1 MKKSFY
7 FLSLFFTQC
16 ICIAAIGQSNQ
27 VTFEQVQMY
36 SSIQPEGKYWHPTS
50 TQVQAFASI
59 LDTALFNPLQ
69 LQRDTSFITKI
80 KILNKPNQIGKIV
93 IDWNQSQ
100 SSAFH
105 AYLEIYELQPEQT
118 FSNSMVNVVIPKKD
132 SIQSTWFLTCTI
144 LDATK
149 KPVFQKTILI
159 GMIPIATQGIG
170 YPMNLPV
177 SPPKSLFKAIQS
189 GISYFDKDGEELA
202 YIEAKVP
209 ISYASD
215 NFIMPLL
222 QAKPRISVDTSK
234 DFFQFTQNNSRVVLR
249 TPTAMMQ
256 KIDTKDK
263 TTNNPFFAILPEI
276 KKRTNTLFKE
286 YYQAI
291 QPLRNTSENKDYSL
305 EAYIE
310 FNPFIDPELRAT
322 PPIRFLP
329 DSIHK
334 IYADT
339 NLIGRFKVVEQPA
352 INTGWMFNSNKIYNG
367 YDSSSMYTLNTN
379 YPKGMVFISKAVEG
393 RIGKDTFKILFNSE
407 IDVKIIYLNNL
418 PILVAKGRTKP
429 NYLIPIEQVKQ
440 NSISALLLLIAYS
453 EIFQSPN

>member
-1 MKKSFY
+1 MKKSFF
-7 FLSLFFTQC
+7 FLSLLFTQC
-16 ICIAAIGQSNQ
+16 ICIATIGQSNQ

-69 LQRDTSFITKI
+69 LRRDTSFVTKI

-105 AYLEIYELQPEQT
+105 AYLEIYELQPAQT
-118 FSNSMVNVVIPKKD
+118 FSNSMVNIIIPKKD

-149 KPVFQKTILI
+149 KPIFQKTILI
-159 GMIPIATQGIG
+159 GMIPIANQGIG

-189 GISYFDKDGEELA
+189 GVSYFDKDGEELA

-209 ISYASD
+209 ISFASD
-215 NFIMPLL
+215 NFTMPLL
-222 QAKPRISVDTSK
+222 HAKPRITVDTSK
-234 DFFQFTQNNSRVVLR
+234 DFFQFIQNGSRVVLR

-256 KIDTKDK
+256 KVDTKDK
-263 TTNNPFFAILPEI
+263 TTNNPFFTILPEI

-310 FNPFIDPELRAT
+310 FNPFIDPELRNT

-334 IYADT
+334 IYVDT
-339 NLIGRFKVVEQPA
+339 NLIGRFKVIEQPA
-352 INTGWMFNSNKIYNG
+352 NAGLMFNPNKIYNG

-379 YPKGMVFISKAVEG
+379 YPKWVISISKSVEG
-393 RIGKDTFKILFNSE
+393 RIGKDTFKIIFNNE
-407 IDVKIIYLNNL
+407 IDVKIMYLNNVA
-418 PILVAKGRTKP
+418 IMAAKGRNKP
-429 NYLIPIEQVKQ
+429 NYLIPLAQVNQ
-440 NSISALLLLIAYS
+440 SPISSLLLLIAYS

>member
-1 MKKSFY
+1 MKNSFY

-16 ICIAAIGQSNQ
+16 ICIATFGQSNQ
-27 VTFEQVQMY
+27 VAFEQVQLY
-36 SSIQPEGKYWHPTS
+36 SSIRPDGKYWHPTT

-69 LQRDTSFITKI
+69 LQRDSSYPTKI
-80 KILNKPNQIGKIV
+80 KILTKSNQIGKIV
-93 IDWNQSQ
+93 IDWSQSQ
-100 SSAFH
+100 SAAFH

-118 FSNSMVNVVIPKKD
+118 FSNSMVNIDIPKKD

-149 KPVFQKTILI
+149 KPVFQKTILM
-159 GMIPIATQGIG
+159 GMIPIANQGIG
-170 YPMNLPV
+170 YPINVPV
-177 SPPKSLFKAIQS
+177 TTPKSLFKAILS
-189 GISYFDKDGEELA
+189 GVSYFDKDGEELA

-215 NFIMPLL
+215 NFTMPLL
-222 QAKPRISVDTSK
+222 QAKPRITVDTNK
-234 DFFQFTQNNSRVVLR
+234 NFIQFIQNNARVVLR

-263 TTNNPFFAILPEI
+263 SSNNPFFDILPEI

-291 QPLRNTSENKDYSL
+291 QPLRSVSENKDYTL

-310 FNPFIDPELRAT
+310 FNPMVDPELRAT

-329 DSIHK
+329 DSVHK
-334 IYADT
+334 IFADT
-339 NLIGRFKVVEQPA
+339 NLIGRFKVLEQKVSA
-352 INTGWMFNSNKIYNG
+352 GFNFNSNQIYNG
-367 YDSSSMYTLNTN
+367 YDSSSIYALNSN
-379 YPKGMVFISKAVEG
+379 YPKGVIIISKSIEG
-393 RIGKDTFKILFNSE
+393 NIGKDTFKILFNDD
-407 IDVKIIYLNNL
+407 IDVKIIYINNVA
-418 PILVAKGRTKP
+418 IMAAKGRNKP
-429 NYLIPIEQVKQ
+429 NYIIPIQQ
-440 NSISALLLLIAYS
+440 GYPSSITSLLLLMAYS

>member
-7 FLSLFFTQC
+7 FLSLLCTQC
-16 ICIAAIGQSNQ
+16 ICIATIGQSNQ

-36 SSIQPEGKYWHPTS
+36 SSIQPEGKYWHPTT

-69 LQRDTSFITKI
+69 LQRDTSFATKI
-80 KILNKPNQIGKIV
+80 KILNKSNQIGKLV
-93 IDWNQSQ
+93 IDWSQSQ
-100 SSAFH
+100 SSPFH

-118 FSNSMVNVVIPKKD
+118 FSNSMVNIIIPKKD

-159 GMIPIATQGIG
+159 GMIPIANQGIG

-189 GISYFDKDGEELA
+189 GVSYFDKDGEELA

-209 ISYASD
+209 NSFASD
-215 NFIMPLL
+215 NFTMPLI
-222 QAKPRISVDTSK
+222 QTKPRITVDTSK
-234 DFFQFTQNNSRVVLR
+234 DFFQFTQNSSRVVLR
-249 TPTAMMQ
+249 IPTAMMQ

-310 FNPFIDPELRAT
+310 FNPLIDPELRNT

-339 NLIGRFKVVEQPA
+339 NLIGRFKVIELPA
-352 INTGWMFNSNKIYNG
+352 NTGLMFNSNKIYNG

-379 YPKGMVFISKAVEG
+379 YPKGIISISKSVEG
-393 RIGKDTFKILFNSE
+393 NIGKDTFKILFNNE
-407 IDVKIIYLNNL
+407 IDVKMIYLNNL
-418 PILVAKGRTKP
+418 PILVAKGKNKP
-429 NYLIPIEQVKQ
+429 NYLVPIEQVNQ
-440 NSISALLLLIAYS
+440 HSISALLLLIAYS

>member
-1 MKKSFY
+1 
-7 FLSLFFTQC
+7 
-16 ICIAAIGQSNQ
+16 
-27 VTFEQVQMY
+27 
-36 SSIQPEGKYWHPTS
+36 
-50 TQVQAFASI
+50 
-59 LDTALFNPLQ
+59 
-69 LQRDTSFITKI
+69 
-80 KILNKPNQIGKIV
+80 
-93 IDWNQSQ
+93 
-100 SSAFH
+100 
-105 AYLEIYELQPEQT
+105 
-118 FSNSMVNVVIPKKD
+118 MVNVIIPKKD

-234 DFFQFTQNNSRVVLR
+234 DFFQFIQNNSRVVLR

-263 TTNNPFFAILPEI
+263 TSSNPFFAILPEI

-310 FNPFIDPELRAT
+310 FNPLIDPELRAT

-352 INTGWMFNSNKIYNG
+352 YTEWMFNSNKIYNG

-379 YPKGMVFISKAVEG
+379 YPKEMVFISKAVEG
-393 RIGKDTFKILFNSE
+393 RIGEDTFKILFNTE
-407 IDVKIIYLNNL
+407 IDVKIIYLNNF
-418 PILVAKGRTKP
+418 PILVAKGRNKP

>member
-7 FLSLFFTQC
+7 FLSLLCTQC
-16 ICIAAIGQSNQ
+16 ICIATIGQSNQ

-36 SSIQPEGKYWHPTS
+36 SSIQPEGKYWQPTA

-69 LQRDTSFITKI
+69 LQRDTSFATKI
-80 KILNKPNQIGKIV
+80 KILNKSNQIGKLV
-93 IDWNQSQ
+93 IDWSQSQ
-100 SSAFH
+100 SSPFH

-118 FSNSMVNVVIPKKD
+118 FSNSMVNIIIPKKD

-159 GMIPIATQGIG
+159 GMIPIANQGIG

-189 GISYFDKDGEELA
+189 GVGYFDKDGEELA

-209 ISYASD
+209 NSFASD
-215 NFIMPLL
+215 NFTMPLI
-222 QAKPRISVDTSK
+222 QTKPRITVDTSK
-234 DFFQFTQNNSRVVLR
+234 DFFQFTQNSSRVVLR
-249 TPTAMMQ
+249 IPTAMMQ

-310 FNPFIDPELRAT
+310 FNPLIDPELRNT

-339 NLIGRFKVVEQPA
+339 NLIGRFKVIELPA
-352 INTGWMFNSNKIYNG
+352 NTGLMFNSNKIYNG

-379 YPKGMVFISKAVEG
+379 YPKGIISISKSVEG
-393 RIGKDTFKILFNSE
+393 NIGKDTFKILFNNE
-407 IDVKIIYLNNL
+407 IDVKMIYLNNL
-418 PILVAKGRTKP
+418 PILVAKGKNKP
-429 NYLIPIEQVKQ
+429 NYLVPIEQVNQ
-440 NSISALLLLIAYS
+440 HSISALLLLIAYS

>member
-7 FLSLFFTQC
+7 FLSLLFTQC
-16 ICIAAIGQSNQ
+16 ICIATIGQSNQ
-27 VTFEQVQMY
+27 VTFEQVQMF
-36 SSIQPEGKYWHPTS
+36 SSIQPEGKYWHPS
-50 TQVQAFASI
+50 TTQLQVFANI

-69 LQRDTSFITKI
+69 LQRDTSFATKI
-80 KILNKPNQIGKIV
+80 KIINKSNQIGKLV
-93 IDWNQSQ
+93 IDWSQSQ
-100 SSAFH
+100 SSAYH

-118 FSNSMVNVVIPKKD
+118 FSNSMVNIIIPKKD

-159 GMIPIATQGIG
+159 GMIPIANQGIG

-189 GISYFDKDGEELA
+189 GVSYFDKDGEELA

-209 ISYASD
+209 ISFASD
-215 NFIMPLL
+215 NFTMPLL
-222 QAKPRISVDTSK
+222 QAKPRITVDTSK
-234 DFFQFTQNNSRVVLR
+234 DFFQFTQNSSRVVLR
-249 TPTAMMQ
+249 IPNAMMQ

-263 TTNNPFFAILPEI
+263 TTNNPFFTILPEI
-276 KKRTNTLFKE
+276 KKRNNTLFKE

-291 QPLRNTSENKDYSL
+291 QPLRNSSENKDYSL

-310 FNPFIDPELRAT
+310 FNPLIDPELRTT

-339 NLIGRFKVVEQPA
+339 NLIGKFKVIEQPT
-352 INTGWMFNSNKIYNG
+352 NTGLMFNSNKIYNG

-379 YPKGMVFISKAVEG
+379 YPKGVISISKSVEG
-393 RIGKDTFKILFNSE
+393 NIGKDAFKILFNNE
-407 IDVKIIYLNNL
+407 IDVKIMYLNNVA
-418 PILVAKGRTKP
+418 IMAAKGRNKP
-429 NYLIPIEQVKQ
+429 NYLIPIEQVNQ

>member
-7 FLSLFFTQC
+7 FLSLLFTQC
-16 ICIAAIGQSNQ
+16 ICIATIGQTNQ
-27 VTFEQVQMY
+27 VIFEQVQMY

-50 TQVQAFASI
+50 THVQAFASI

-118 FSNSMVNVVIPKKD
+118 FSNSMVNVIIPKKD

-159 GMIPIATQGIG
+159 GMIPISNQGIG
-170 YPMNLPV
+170 YPMNVPV

-189 GISYFDKDGEELA
+189 GVSYFDKDGEELA

-209 ISYASD
+209 ISFAWD
-215 NFIMPLL
+215 NFTMPLL
-222 QAKPRISVDTSK
+222 QVKPRISVDTSK
-234 DFFQFTQNNSRVVLR
+234 DFFQFIQNNSRVVLR

-256 KIDTKDK
+256 KIDTKNK
-263 TTNNPFFAILPEI
+263 TTNNPFFTILPEI

-339 NLIGRFKVVEQPA
+339 NLIGRFKVVELPV
-352 INTGWMFNSNKIYNG
+352 NTELAFNSNKIYNG
-367 YDSSSMYTLNTN
+367 YDSNSMYTLNTN
-379 YPKGMVFISKAVEG
+379 YPKGTISISKSVEG
-393 RIGKDTFKILFNSE
+393 RIGKDSFKILFNND
-407 IDVKIIYLNNL
+407 IDVKLIYLNN
-418 PILVAKGRTKP
+418 VAVMAAKGRNKP
-429 NYLIPIEQVKQ
+429 NYLIPIEQVNQ
-440 NSISALLLLIAYS
+440 HSMSALLLLIAYS

>member
-1 MKKSFY
+1 MKHFFY
-7 FLSLFFTQC
+7 FLSLFFTQS
-16 ICIAAIGQSNQ
+16 ICIASFGQSNQ

-36 SSIQPEGKYWHPTS
+36 SSIQPEGKYWHPTT

-69 LQRDTSFITKI
+69 LQRDTSFATKI
-80 KILNKPNQIGKIV
+80 KILNKSNQIGKLV
-93 IDWNQSQ
+93 IDWSQSQ
-100 SSAFH
+100 SSPFH

-118 FSNSMVNVVIPKKD
+118 FSNSMVNIIIPKKD

-159 GMIPIATQGIG
+159 GMIPIANQGIG

-189 GISYFDKDGEELA
+189 GVSYFDKDGEELA

-209 ISYASD
+209 NSFASD
-215 NFIMPLL
+215 NITMTLI
-222 QAKPRISVDTSK
+222 QTKPRITVDTSK

-310 FNPFIDPELRAT
+310 FNPMVDPELRAT

-329 DSIHK
+329 DSVHK
-334 IYADT
+334 IFADT
-339 NLIGRFKVVEQPA
+339 NLIGRFKVIEQPT
-352 INTGWMFNSNKIYNG
+352 NTGLMFNSN
-367 YDSSSMYTLNTN
+367 
-379 YPKGMVFISKAVEG
+379 
-393 RIGKDTFKILFNSE
+393 
-407 IDVKIIYLNNL
+407 
-418 PILVAKGRTKP
+418 
-429 NYLIPIEQVKQ
+429 QQ
-440 NSISALLLLIAYS
+440 
-453 EIFQSPN
+453 

>member
-7 FLSLFFTQC
+7 FLSLLFTQC
-16 ICIAAIGQSNQ
+16 ICIATIGQSNQ
-27 VTFEQVQMY
+27 ITFEQVQMY

-50 TQVQAFASI
+50 TQVQAFARI

-118 FSNSMVNVVIPKKD
+118 FSNSMVNIIIPKKD

-159 GMIPIATQGIG
+159 GMIPIANQGIG

-189 GISYFDKDGEELA
+189 GVSYFDKDGEELA

-209 ISYASD
+209 ISFASD
-215 NFIMPLL
+215 NFTMPLL
-222 QAKPRISVDTSK
+222 HAKPRITVDTSK
-234 DFFQFTQNNSRVVLR
+234 DFFQFIQNGSRVVLR

-256 KIDTKDK
+256 KVDTKDK
-263 TTNNPFFAILPEI
+263 TTNNPFFTILPEI
-276 KKRTNTLFKE
+276 KKRNNTLFKE

-310 FNPFIDPELRAT
+310 FNPMIDPELRTT

-339 NLIGRFKVVEQPA
+339 NLIGRFKVIEQPA
-352 INTGWMFNSNKIYNG
+352 NTGLMFNSNKIYNG
-367 YDSSSMYTLNTN
+367 YDSNSMYTLNTN
-379 YPKGMVFISKAVEG
+379 YPKGVISISKSVEG
-393 RIGKDTFKILFNSE
+393 NIGKDAFKILFNNE
-407 IDVKIIYLNNL
+407 IDVKIMYLNNVA
-418 PILVAKGRTKP
+418 IMAAKGRNKP
-429 NYLIPIEQVKQ
+429 NYLIPIEQVNQ

>member
-7 FLSLFFTQC
+7 FLSLLFTQC
-16 ICIAAIGQSNQ
+16 ICIATIGQSNQ

-50 TQVQAFASI
+50 TQVQTFASL

-118 FSNSMVNVVIPKKD
+118 FSNSMVNIIIPKKD

-159 GMIPIATQGIG
+159 GMIPISNQGIG
-170 YPMNLPV
+170 YPMNVPV

-189 GISYFDKDGEELA
+189 GVSYFDKDGEELA

-209 ISYASD
+209 ISFAWD
-215 NFIMPLL
+215 NFTMPLL
-222 QAKPRISVDTSK
+222 QVKPRISVDTSK
-234 DFFQFTQNNSRVVLR
+234 DFFQFIQNNSRVVLR

-263 TTNNPFFAILPEI
+263 TTNNPFFTILPEI

-310 FNPFIDPELRAT
+310 FNPFIDPELLAT

-339 NLIGRFKVVEQPA
+339 NLIGRFKVVELPV
-352 INTGWMFNSNKIYNG
+352 NTGLAFNSNKIYNG
-367 YDSSSMYTLNTN
+367 YDSNSMYTLNTN
-379 YPKGMVFISKAVEG
+379 YPKGVISISKSVEG
-393 RIGKDTFKILFNSE
+393 RIGNDTFKILFNND
-407 IDVKIIYLNNL
+407 IDVKLIYLNN
-418 PILVAKGRTKP
+418 VAVMAAKGRNKP
-429 NYLIPIEQVKQ
+429 NYLIPIEKVNQH
-440 NSISALLLLIAYS
+440 SMSALLLLIAYS

>member
-1 MKKSFY
+1 
-7 FLSLFFTQC
+7 
-16 ICIAAIGQSNQ
+16 
-27 VTFEQVQMY
+27 VVFEQVQMY
-36 SSIQPEGKYWHPTS
+36 SSIQPEGKYWHPS
-50 TQVQAFASI
+50 ATQVQAFASM

-69 LQRDTSFITKI
+69 LKRDPGYPTKI
-80 KILNKPNQIGKIV
+80 KILTKSNQIGKIV
-93 IDWNQSQ
+93 IDWSQSQ
-100 SSAFH
+100 TAEFH
-105 AYLEIYELQPEQT
+105 AYLEIYELLPEQT
-118 FSNSMVNVVIPKKD
+118 FSNSMVNIIIPKKD

-144 LDATK
+144 LDQTK

-159 GMIPIATQGIG
+159 GMIPITNQGIG
-170 YPMNLPV
+170 YPINVPV
-177 SPPKSLFKAIQS
+177 TTPKSLFRAIQS
-189 GISYFDKDGEELA
+189 GVSYFDKDGEELA
-202 YIEAKVP
+202 YIEAKVT

-215 NFIMPLL
+215 NFTMPLL
-222 QAKPRISVDTSK
+222 QAKPRITVDTSK

>member
-7 FLSLFFTQC
+7 ILSLLFTQC
-16 ICIAAIGQSNQ
+16 ICIATIGQSNL

-36 SSIQPEGKYWHPTS
+36 SSIQPEGKYWHPTT

-69 LQRDTSFITKI
+69 LQRDTSFATKI
-80 KILNKPNQIGKIV
+80 KILNKSNQIGKLV
-93 IDWNQSQ
+93 IDWSQSQ
-100 SSAFH
+100 SSDFH

-118 FSNSMVNVVIPKKD
+118 FSNSMVNIIIPKKD

-159 GMIPIATQGIG
+159 GMIPIANQGIG

-189 GISYFDKDGEELA
+189 GVSYFDKDGEELA

-209 ISYASD
+209 ISFASD
-215 NFIMPLL
+215 NFTMPLL
-222 QAKPRISVDTSK
+222 QAKPRITVDTSK
-234 DFFQFTQNNSRVVLR
+234 DFFQFTENSSRVVLR
-249 TPTAMMQ
+249 VPTAMMQ

-263 TTNNPFFAILPEI
+263 TTNNPFFTILPEI

-310 FNPFIDPELRAT
+310 FNPLIDPELRAT

-339 NLIGRFKVVEQPA
+339 NLIGRFKVIEQPA
-352 INTGWMFNSNKIYNG
+352 NTGLMFNSNKIYNG

-379 YPKGMVFISKAVEG
+379 YPKGVISISKSLEG
-393 RIGKDTFKILFNSE
+393 TIGKDTFKILFNNE
-407 IDVKIIYLNNL
+407 IDVKIIYVNNVA
-418 PILVAKGRTKP
+418 IMAAKGRSKP
-429 NYLIPIEQVKQ
+429 NYLIPLAQVNQ
-440 NSISALLLLIAYS
+440 SPISSLLLLIAYS

>member
-7 FLSLFFTQC
+7 FLSLLFTQC

-50 TQVQAFASI
+50 TQVQAFASL

-118 FSNSMVNVVIPKKD
+118 FSNSMVNVIIPKKD

-263 TTNNPFFAILPEI
+263 TSSNPFFAILPEI

-310 FNPFIDPELRAT
+310 FNPMIDPELRAT

-329 DSIHK
+329 DSVHK
-334 IYADT
+334 IFADT
-339 NLIGRFKVVEQPA
+339 NLIGRFKVIEQPT
-352 INTGWMFNSNKIYNG
+352 NTGLMFNSNQIYNG
-367 YDSSSMYTLNTN
+367 YDSSSIYSLNSN
-379 YPKGMVFISKAVEG
+379 YPKGVIYLSKSVEG
-393 RIGKDTFKILFNSE
+393 RIGKDAFKILFNND
-407 IDVKIIYLNNL
+407 IDVKIIYLNNVA
-418 PILVAKGRTKP
+418 IMAAKGRNKP
-429 NYLIPIEQVKQ
+429 NYIIPLQQ
-440 NSISALLLLIAYS
+440 GYPSSITSLLLLMAYS

>member
-7 FLSLFFTQC
+7 FLSLLCTQC
-16 ICIAAIGQSNQ
+16 ICIATIGQSNQ

-36 SSIQPEGKYWHPTS
+36 SSIQPEGKYWHPTT

-69 LQRDTSFITKI
+69 LQRDTSFATKI
-80 KILNKPNQIGKIV
+80 KILNKSNQIGKLV
-93 IDWNQSQ
+93 IDWSQSQ
-100 SSAFH
+100 SSPFH

-118 FSNSMVNVVIPKKD
+118 FSNSMVNIIIPKKD

-159 GMIPIATQGIG
+159 GMIPIANQGIG

-189 GISYFDKDGEELA
+189 GVSYFDKDGEELA

-209 ISYASD
+209 NSFASD
-215 NFIMPLL
+215 NFTMPLI
-222 QAKPRISVDTSK
+222 QTKPRITVDTSK
-234 DFFQFTQNNSRVVLR
+234 DFFQFTQNSSRVVLR
-249 TPTAMMQ
+249 IPTAMMQ

-310 FNPFIDPELRAT
+310 FNPLIDPELRNT

-339 NLIGRFKVVEQPA
+339 NLIGRFKVIELPA
-352 INTGWMFNSNKIYNG
+352 NTGLMFNSNKIYNG

-379 YPKGMVFISKAVEG
+379 YPKGIISISKSVEG
-393 RIGKDTFKILFNSE
+393 NIGKDTFKILFNNE
-407 IDVKIIYLNNL
+407 IDVKMIYLNNL
-418 PILVAKGRTKP
+418 PILVAKGKNKP
-429 NYLIPIEQVKQ
+429 NYLVPIEQVNQ
-440 NSISALLLLIAYS
+440 HSISPLLLLIAYS

>member
-1 MKKSFY
+1 MKNIFF
-7 FLSLFFTQC
+7 FLSLLFTQC
-16 ICIAAIGQSNQ
+16 FCIATIGQSNQ

-36 SSIQPEGKYWHPTS
+36 SSIQPEGKYWHPTT

-69 LQRDTSFITKI
+69 LQRDTSFATKI
-80 KILNKPNQIGKIV
+80 KILNKSNQIGKLV
-93 IDWNQSQ
+93 IDWSQSQ
-100 SSAFH
+100 SSPFH

-118 FSNSMVNVVIPKKD
+118 FSNSMVNIIIPKKD

-159 GMIPIATQGIG
+159 GMIPIANQGIG

-189 GISYFDKDGEELA
+189 GVSYFDKDGEELA

-209 ISYASD
+209 NSFASD
-215 NFIMPLL
+215 NFTMPLI
-222 QAKPRISVDTSK
+222 QTKPRITVDTSK
-234 DFFQFTQNNSRVVLR
+234 DFFQFTQNSSRVVLR
-249 TPTAMMQ
+249 IPTAMMQ

-310 FNPFIDPELRAT
+310 FNPLIDPELRNT

-339 NLIGRFKVVEQPA
+339 NLIGRFKVIELPA
-352 INTGWMFNSNKIYNG
+352 NTGLMFNSNKIYNG

-379 YPKGMVFISKAVEG
+379 YPKGIISISKSVEG
-393 RIGKDTFKILFNSE
+393 NIGKDTFKILFNNE
-407 IDVKIIYLNNL
+407 IDVKMIYLNNL
-418 PILVAKGRTKP
+418 PILVAKGKNKP
-429 NYLIPIEQVKQ
+429 NYLVPIEQVNQ
-440 NSISALLLLIAYS
+440 HSISALLLLIAYS

>member
-7 FLSLFFTQC
+7 FLSLLFTQC
-16 ICIAAIGQSNQ
+16 ICIATIGQSNQ

-36 SSIQPEGKYWHPTS
+36 SSIRPEGKYWHPTT
-50 TQVQAFASI
+50 TQVQAFASL

-69 LQRDTSFITKI
+69 LKRDTSFATKI
-80 KILNKPNQIGKIV
+80 KILNKSNQIGKLV
-93 IDWNQSQ
+93 IDWSQSQ

-118 FSNSMVNVVIPKKD
+118 FSNSMVNIIIPKKD

-149 KPVFQKTILI
+149 KPVFQKTILM
-159 GMIPIATQGIG
+159 GMIPIANQGIG
-170 YPMNLPV
+170 YPINIPITT
-177 SPPKSLFKAIQS
+177 PKSLFKAIQS
-189 GISYFDKDGEELA
+189 GVSYFDKDGEELA

-215 NFIMPLL
+215 NFTMPLL
-222 QAKPRISVDTSK
+222 QAKPRIVVDTSK
-234 DFFQFTQNNSRVVLR
+234 DFFQFTENNSRVVLR
-249 TPTAMMQ
+249 TPNAVMQ

-263 TTNNPFFAILPEI
+263 TTTNPFFAILPEI

-286 YYQAI
+286 YYQAV
-291 QPLRNTSENKDYSL
+291 QPLRNVSENKDYSL

-310 FNPFIDPELRAT
+310 FNPMIDPELRAT

-329 DSIHK
+329 DSLHK

-339 NLIGRFKVVEQPA
+339 NVIGSFKVTEQPV
-352 INTGWMFNSNKIYNG
+352 TRGLMFNSNQIYNG
-367 YDSSSMYTLNTN
+367 YDSSSIYVLNST
-379 YPKGMVFISKAVEG
+379 YPKGLIAISKSVEG
-393 RIGKDTFKILFNSE
+393 RIGKDTFKILFNND
-407 IDVKIIYLNNL
+407 IDVKLIYFNNVA
-418 PILVAKGRTKP
+418 IMAAKGRNKP
-429 NYLIPIEQVKQ
+429 NYLIPIEPINQ

>member
-7 FLSLFFTQC
+7 FLSLLCTQC
-16 ICIAAIGQSNQ
+16 ICIVTIGQSNQ

-36 SSIQPEGKYWHPTS
+36 SSIQPEGKYWHPTT

-69 LQRDTSFITKI
+69 LQRDTSFATKI
-80 KILNKPNQIGKIV
+80 KILNKSNQIGKLV
-93 IDWNQSQ
+93 IDWSQSQ
-100 SSAFH
+100 SSPFH

-118 FSNSMVNVVIPKKD
+118 FSNSMVNIIIPKKD

-159 GMIPIATQGIG
+159 GMIPIANQGIG

-189 GISYFDKDGEELA
+189 GVSYFDKDGEELA

-209 ISYASD
+209 NSFASD
-215 NFIMPLL
+215 NFTMPLI
-222 QAKPRISVDTSK
+222 QTKPRITVDTSK
-234 DFFQFTQNNSRVVLR
+234 DFFQFTQNSSRVVLR
-249 TPTAMMQ
+249 IPTAMMQ

-310 FNPFIDPELRAT
+310 FNPLIDPELRNT

-339 NLIGRFKVVEQPA
+339 NLIGRFKVIELPA
-352 INTGWMFNSNKIYNG
+352 NTGLMFNSNKIYNG

-379 YPKGMVFISKAVEG
+379 YPKGIISISKSVEG
-393 RIGKDTFKILFNSE
+393 NIGKDTFKILFNNE

-418 PILVAKGRTKP
+418 PILVAKGKNKP
-429 NYLIPIEQVKQ
+429 NYLVPIEQVNQ
-440 NSISALLLLIAYS
+440 HSISALLLLIAYS

>member
-7 FLSLFFTQC
+7 FLSLLFTQC

-36 SSIQPEGKYWHPTS
+36 SSIQPDGKYWHPS
-50 TQVQAFASI
+50 NTQVEAFASL

-93 IDWNQSQ
+93 IDWSQSQ
-100 SSAFH
+100 SSDFH

-118 FSNSMVNVVIPKKD
+118 FNNSMVNVHIPKKD

-149 KPVFQKTILI
+149 KPVFQKTILM
-159 GMIPIATQGIG
+159 GMIPIPNQGVG
-170 YPMNLPV
+170 YPMNMPITT
-177 SPPKSLFKAIQS
+177 PKSLFKAIQS
-189 GISYFDKDGEELA
+189 GVSYFDKDGEELA

-263 TTNNPFFAILPEI
+263 TSSNPFFAILPEI

-291 QPLRNTSENKDYSL
+291 QPLRNVSENKDYTL
-305 EAYIE
+305 EAFIE
-310 FNPFIDPELRAT
+310 FNPFIDPQLQVI

-334 IYADT
+334 IYSDT
-339 NLIGRFKVVEQPA
+339 NLIGRFKVIEQKANPSL
-352 INTGWMFNSNKIYNG
+352 MFNSNQIYNG
-367 YDSSSMYTLNTN
+367 YDSSTLYSLNSN
-379 YPKGMVFISKAVEG
+379 YPKGIITIAKSVEG
-393 RIGKDTFKILFNSE
+393 SIGEDSFKILFNND
-407 IDVKIIYLNNL
+407 IDIKIIYINN
-418 PILVAKGRTKP
+418 VATMAAKGRNKP
-429 NYLIPIEQVKQ
+429 DFLIPIAQVNQ
-440 NSISALLLLIAYS
+440 SSITSLLLLIAYS
-453 EIFQSPN
+453 EIFQTPN

>member
-1 MKKSFY
+1 
-7 FLSLFFTQC
+7 
-16 ICIAAIGQSNQ
+16 
-27 VTFEQVQMY
+27 MY
-36 SSIQPEGKYWHPTS
+36 SSIRPEGKYWHPTT
-50 TQVQAFASI
+50 TQVQAFASL

-69 LQRDTSFITKI
+69 LKRDTSFATKI
-80 KILNKPNQIGKIV
+80 KILNKSNQIGKLV
-93 IDWNQSQ
+93 IDWSQSQ

-118 FSNSMVNVVIPKKD
+118 FSNSMVNIIIPKKD

-149 KPVFQKTILI
+149 KPVFQKTILM
-159 GMIPIATQGIG
+159 GMIPIANQGIG
-170 YPMNLPV
+170 YPINIPITT
-177 SPPKSLFKAIQS
+177 PKSLFKAIQS
-189 GISYFDKDGEELA
+189 GVSYFDKDGEELA

-215 NFIMPLL
+215 NFTMPLL
-222 QAKPRISVDTSK
+222 QAKPRIVVDTSK
-234 DFFQFTQNNSRVVLR
+234 DFFQFTENNSRVVLR
-249 TPTAMMQ
+249 TPNAVMQ

-263 TTNNPFFAILPEI
+263 TTTNPFFAILPEI

-286 YYQAI
+286 YYQAL
-291 QPLRNTSENKDYSL
+291 QPLRNVSENKDYSL

-310 FNPFIDPELRAT
+310 FNPMIDPELRAT

-329 DSIHK
+329 DSLHK

-339 NLIGRFKVVEQPA
+339 NVIGSFKVTEQPV
-352 INTGWMFNSNKIYNG
+352 TRGLMFNSNQIYNG
-367 YDSSSMYTLNTN
+367 YDSSSIYVLNST
-379 YPKGMVFISKAVEG
+379 YPKGLIAISKSVEG
-393 RIGKDTFKILFNSE
+393 RIGKDTFKILFNND
-407 IDVKIIYLNNL
+407 IDVKLIYFNNVA
-418 PILVAKGRTKP
+418 IMAAKGRNKP
-429 NYLIPIEQVKQ
+429 NYLIPIEPINQ

>member
-1 MKKSFY
+1 
-7 FLSLFFTQC
+7 
-16 ICIAAIGQSNQ
+16 
-27 VTFEQVQMY
+27 MY
-36 SSIQPEGKYWHPTS
+36 SSIQPEGKYWHPTT

-69 LQRDTSFITKI
+69 LQRDTSFATKI
-80 KILNKPNQIGKIV
+80 KILNKSNQIGKLV
-93 IDWNQSQ
+93 IDWSQSQ
-100 SSAFH
+100 SSPFH

-118 FSNSMVNVVIPKKD
+118 FSNSMVNIIIPKKD

-159 GMIPIATQGIG
+159 GMIPIANQGIG

-189 GISYFDKDGEELA
+189 GVSYFDKDGEELA

-209 ISYASD
+209 NSFASD
-215 NFIMPLL
+215 NFTMPLI
-222 QAKPRISVDTSK
+222 QTKPRITVDTSK
-234 DFFQFTQNNSRVVLR
+234 DFFQFTQNSSRVVLR
-249 TPTAMMQ
+249 IPTAMMQ

-310 FNPFIDPELRAT
+310 FNPLIDPELRNT

-339 NLIGRFKVVEQPA
+339 NLIGRFKVIELPA
-352 INTGWMFNSNKIYNG
+352 NTGLMFNSNKIYNG

-379 YPKGMVFISKAVEG
+379 YPKGIISISKSVEG
-393 RIGKDTFKILFNSE
+393 NIGKDTFKILFNNE
-407 IDVKIIYLNNL
+407 IDVKMIYLNNL
-418 PILVAKGRTKP
+418 PILVAKGKNKP
-429 NYLIPIEQVKQ
+429 NYLVPIEQVNQ
-440 NSISALLLLIAYS
+440 HSIFALLLLIAYS